1 MGNDIKNGLYEL
13 QGLLEL
19 MVQGKHDTKEL
30 WDAVEAKYNE
40 LSHLIKMNHR
50 EGVAIKQSAT
60 SEDNSRS
67 YNIETEEEKLS
78 DKIKETVNIEP
89 VKGVETPTE
98 ETSSPQQEEEIGADA
113 EQDIDFVMSDIIRE
127 QPDSRS
133 ALEHEID
140 DDMLADA
147 SAFEQEEDADIQM
160 SGDDYAASEPEETEI
175 KPMREVVNTSREVKK
190 DEVRSRRSLRKSL
203 SLNDVFRFRR
213 ELFGGNDRD
222 YRASIDVID
231 SYSTFEEAED
241 YLLND
246 LQWDASNPVVEE
258 FMDIVKRHF
267 QS

>member
-30 WDAVEAKYNE
+30 WEAVEAKYNE
-40 LSHLIKMNHR
+40 LSHLIKKNHR

-60 SEDNSRS
+60 AEDNSRS
-67 YNIETEEEKLS
+67 YNIETEEEKPS
-78 DKIKETVNIEP
+78 ERITEP
-89 VKGVETPTE
+89 VKKELANDFEKPTE
-98 ETSSPQQEEEIGADA
+98 QTSSPRQEEEIGADA

-147 SAFEQEEDADIQM
+147 SAFEQEEDADIDL
-160 SGDDYAASEPEETEI
+160 SGDDFAASEPEHEI
-175 KPMREVVNTSREVKK
+175 KSMRESVNTPPEVKK
-190 DEVRSRRSLRKSL
+190 DDVRSRRSLRKSL

-222 YRASIDVID
+222 YRASIDIID
-231 SYSTFEEAED
+231 SYTTFEEAED